1 MTPGGRLTFLLNTSY
16 SISSILMNECGSSEN
31 FTRLC
36 SKLQGSYYIIYIAQL
51 AGNTSLLT

>member
-51 AGNTSLLT
+51 AGNTSF